1 MWEGQGSKME
11 LAVVSKRKVR
21 NRGKNNYQV
30 DQQTL
35 KAKIEVKL
43 KRILLL
49 ILKIY
54 RTKVFYN
61 A

>member
-1 MWEGQGSKME
+1 MIKW
-11 LAVVSKRKVR
+11 
-21 NRGKNNYQV
+21 GKNIYQA

-35 KAKIEVKL
+35 KTKIEVKL

-54 RTKVFYN
+54 QTEVFYN
-61 A
+61 V

>member
-1 MWEGQGSKME
+1 MIKW
-11 LAVVSKRKVR
+11 
-21 NRGKNNYQV
+21 GKNNSQA

-35 KAKIEVKL
+35 KTKIEVKV

-54 RTKVFYN
+54 RTEVFYN
-61 A
+61 V